1 MLGSKGD
8 SDIENRLLDSVGEG
22 KGGMIRENNI
32 DTYTLTDSN
41 PNNPSQT
48 LKESSQTSQS

>member
-41 PNNPSQT
+41 PSNPSQT
-48 LKESSQTSQS
+48 LKESSQSSQS